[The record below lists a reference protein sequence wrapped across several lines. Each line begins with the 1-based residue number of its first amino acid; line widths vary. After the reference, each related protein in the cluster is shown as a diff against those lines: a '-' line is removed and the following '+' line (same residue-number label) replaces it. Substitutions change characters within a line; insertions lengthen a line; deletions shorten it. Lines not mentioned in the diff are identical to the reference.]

1 MNSWKTFFETCHALS
16 FSMITLPFKS
26 VSGDVRILISFHWI
40 QVRSEVI
47 NVYFDETE
55 ELSAKTYLF
64 HLSPS
69 IVFHNLLNIPVT
81 FLLEVCYILFIKYS
95 NHYIK
100 KKYYCSAFRHALELN
115 DCQKQW
121 NVIWFFGK
129 LNKFFSMAYV
139 MYYTVDSA
147 QRWNTFSS
155 DS

>member
-1 MNSWKTFFETCHALS
+1 MMLLILSKGQSKWYFQNLCQIPFSMLQLYLYNIPLNSWKTFFETCHALF

-26 VSGDVRILISFHWI
+26 VSGDVRILISLHWI

-55 ELSAKTYLF
+55 ELSSKTYLF
-64 HLSPS
+64 HLSPT

-100 KKYYCSAFRHALELN
+100 TNITALISGML
-115 DCQKQW
+115 
-121 NVIWFFGK
+121 
-129 LNKFFSMAYV
+129 
-139 MYYTVDSA
+139 
-147 QRWNTFSS
+147 
-155 DS
+155 

>member
-1 MNSWKTFFETCHALS
+1 MIFSELVPNTILNVAIISLKHSIEFMENFFRNLS
-16 FSMITLPFKS
+16 RSFFLMITLPFKS
-26 VSGDVRILISFHWI
+26 VSGDVRILISLHWI

-64 HLSPS
+64 HLSPT

-100 KKYYCSAFRHALELN
+100 TNITALISGML
-115 DCQKQW
+115 
-121 NVIWFFGK
+121 
-129 LNKFFSMAYV
+129 
-139 MYYTVDSA
+139 
-147 QRWNTFSS
+147 
-155 DS
+155 